1 MESSKKGIN
10 VLITDKAAAF
20 IKSKRLINP
29 LILVN
34 FGFRSS
40 GGEGC
45 GGGCGGG
52 CDEGNSGPKVAYIN
66 AIIVDGGK
74 PGGGFVKVDAAAGIP
89 VYLAKRVYDVARQSG
104 TPLIVN
110 IKGLVMKKLSLEGL
124 DLTSLNDQSSPG
136 KSNCH

>member
-45 GGGCGGG
+45 GDSCGGG
-52 CDEGNSGPKVAYIN
+52 CDEGNSGPKVAYIS

-74 PGGGFVKVDAAAGIP
+74 PGDRFVKVDTAAGIP

-104 TPLIVN
+104 NPLIVN

>member
-10 VLITDKAAAF
+10 LLITDKAAAF

-45 GGGCGGG
+45 GDGCGGG
-52 CDEGNSGPKVAYIN
+52 CDEGNSGPKVAYLN

-74 PGGGFVKVDAAAGIP
+74 PGDRFVKVDTTGGIP
-89 VYLAKRVYDVARQSG
+89 VYLAKGVYDVSRESG
-104 TPLIVN
+104 NPLTIN